1 MTSSS
6 QKPARATSSH
16 SPQNKLARVVW
27 GWVYLLAFRWTPR
40 PMHAWRNLLLR
51 LFGAD
56 LHPTAR
62 VYPKAIIWCPA
73 YLKMGAHACIADDA
87 DIYNVGG
94 VTLGDHALVSQ
105 YSYLCGATH
114 DHEDV
119 DFPLVPGPI
128 TIGARA
134 WVAADV
140 FVAPGVTIGEGAVVG
155 ARSNVFKDLPA
166 WQVCVGSP
174 ARAVKPRKLGPAD
187 YGDEAAD

>member
-1 MTSSS
+1 
-6 QKPARATSSH
+6 
-16 SPQNKLARVVW
+16 
-27 GWVYLLAFRWTPR
+27 
-40 PMHAWRNLLLR
+40 MHAWRNLLLR

-187 YGDEAAD
+187 YGDKAVD